1 MSTLSIQPVV
11 LFLHVGVKVLPFGTS
26 LDVLP
31 GEKSNHTPTSL
42 IIQGW
47 VFDGFFFHQLYD
59 ECKWDSSSLD
69 LAFFVFNF
77 FHAERS
83 LPIFHSH
90 PPISVLNSA
99 VTLSFSA
106 LGSEIVSK
114 PATRFRWGCWDAELF
129 NNPSTTGR

>member
-31 GEKSNHTPTSL
+31 GEKAT
-42 IIQGW
+42 I
-47 VFDGFFFHQLYD
+47 HQLL
-59 ECKWDSSSLD
+59 SSYKVGFLMVFSFTSFMMSASRILHLWTWLSLC
-69 LAFFVFNF
+69 LISFMPNEASQYFTV
-77 FHAERS
+77 
-83 LPIFHSH
+83 IH
-90 PPISVLNSA
+90 PSPVLNSA

-114 PATRFRWGCWDAELF
+114 PAKSLRVAMLGDAGMLGC
-129 NNPSTTGR
+129 

>member
-1 MSTLSIQPVV
+1 MMSASGI
-11 LFLHVGVKVLPFGTS
+11 LHLM
-26 LDVLP
+26 
-31 GEKSNHTPTSL
+31 
-42 IIQGW
+42 
-47 VFDGFFFHQLYD
+47 
-59 ECKWDSSSLD
+59 D
-69 LAFFVFNF
+69 LAFFVFNV

-114 PATRFRWGCWDAELF
+114 PASRSGGDAGGCWDAELF

>member
-31 GEKSNHTPTSL
+31 GEKSNHTSTSL

-47 VFDGFFFHQLYD
+47 VFDGFSFTSFMMSASRILHL
-59 ECKWDSSSLD
+59 WTWLSLC
-69 LAFFVFNF
+69 LISFMPNEASQYFTV
-77 FHAERS
+77 
-83 LPIFHSH
+83 IH
-90 PPISVLNSA
+90 PSPVLNSA

-114 PATRFRWGCWDAELF
+114 PAKSLRVAMLGDAGMLGC
-129 NNPSTTGR
+129 